1 MSKGHR
7 SSSEDQPEL
16 PLSGSVPAPDGSSA
30 GRATATPASADTTP
44 ASSDLYPDAVLPVAE
59 AAAPIAAQNND
70 AAPLAASYKNW
81 FLDYASY
88 VILDRAV
95 PHLDDGLK
103 PVQRRILHTL
113 WEKDDGRYHKV
124 ANIVGATMAYHPH
137 GDASIGAALVAI
149 GQRGWLIDPQGNYGN
164 ALTGDDAA
172 APRYIECR
180 LTPFAREVLFNPK
193 TTNWQKSY
201 DGRSNEP
208 VALPAKFPITL
219 LEGAEGIAVGLTTKI
234 LPHNFNDL
242 CRASINHL
250 QGKTFRIR
258 PDFPSGGIADFST
271 YSDGERGS
279 KVKVRARVEQRSK
292 FQFAI
297 TELPFGATTESL
309 KTSIESA
316 IAKGKLKVKRIDDM
330 TSETVEIV
338 IELSSTADPD
348 KFIDQLY
355 VFTDCEL
362 TISPASCVIIDDK
375 PSFMGVSEILRRSVD
390 RTRALLGRELEIRLG
405 ELDDQWHADS
415 LERIFIEERIYRR
428 IESAKTW
435 EAVLEEI
442 RAGLKPHLAQLRRA
456 VTDEDITRLTEIRIK
471 RISAYNR
478 FKADEAILALEKEM
492 KSVKHDLAH
501 LTDYTVAWF
510 ERLQEKFGKGI
521 KRKTTSDEIEQIS
534 AASVV
539 TANQKLYVQRAEGFI
554 ALNVRNKDDFEFVQ
568 DCTPLDDVVA
578 FMPDATCKMVKV
590 AEKVFVGKNIEHL
603 HVVPKD
609 GDDRFYTLIYQDKE
623 SGKAF
628 AKRFQLGGMTREK
641 VYNLAASEGSKL
653 VFLDETKNQE
663 SMPKTVTIY
672 LSGRCSARV
681 KDFLFDLSELTLGA
695 RGNKGVTVTQY
706 PVRDVKRA

>member
-7 SSSEDQPEL
+7 PSPEDQPEL
-16 PLSGSVPAPDGSSA
+16 PLSGSAPSPAQPAAAQPAP
-30 GRATATPASADTTP
+30 ATAPEQPAASAD
-44 ASSDLYPDAVLPVAE
+44 SSPDVALPSAE
-59 AAAPIAAQNND
+59 AAAPVAAQNND
-70 AAPLAASYKNW
+70 AAPLAQSYKNW

-113 WEKDDGRYHKV
+113 WEKDDGRFHKV

-193 TTNWQKSY
+193 TTLWQKSY

-208 VALPAKFPITL
+208 ISLPAKFPITL

-258 PDFPSGGIADFST
+258 PDFPSGGIADFSA
-271 YSDGERGS
+271 YADGERGS
-279 KVKVRARVEQRSK
+279 KVKVRAKVEQRSK

-309 KTSIESA
+309 KTSIEAA
-316 IAKGKLKVKRIDDM
+316 IAKGKLKVKRIEDM

-362 TISPASCVIIDDK
+362 TISPAACVIIDDK

-415 LERIFIEERIYRR
+415 LERIFIEEKIYRR
-428 IESAKTW
+428 IEASKTW
-435 EAVLEEI
+435 ESVIAEI
-442 RAGLKPHLAQLRRA
+442 REGLKPHLKKLRREI
-456 VTDEDITRLTEIRIK
+456 TEDDITRLTEIRIK

-492 KSVKHDLAH
+492 KQVKHDLAH
-501 LTDYTVAWF
+501 LTDYTIAWF
-510 ERLQEKFGKGI
+510 ERLQEKFGKGL

-568 DCTPLDDVVA
+568 DCTPIDDVVA

-590 AEKVFVGKNIEHL
+590 AEKVFVGKDLVHL

-609 GDDRFYTLIYQDKE
+609 GDDRYYTLIYQDKE

-653 VFLDETKNQE
+653 VFFDETKNQE
-663 SMPKTVTIY
+663 SMPKAVTVY

-681 KDFLFDLSELTLGA
+681 KEFVFDLSELTLGA

>member
-7 SSSEDQPEL
+7 SSFEDQPEL

-30 GRATATPASADTTP
+30 GRATATPASAYTTP

-681 KDFLFDLSELTLGA
+681 KDFLYDLSELTLGA

>member
-7 SSSEDQPEL
+7 PSSEDQPEL

-30 GRATATPASADTTP
+30 GRATAIPAPADTTP
-44 ASSDLYPDAVLPVAE
+44 ASSDLDPDAVLPAAE

-258 PDFPSGGIADFST
+258 PDFPSGGIADFSA

-279 KVKVRARVEQRSK
+279 KVKVRAKVEQRSK

-297 TELPFGATTESL
+297 TELPYGATTESL

-405 ELDDQWHADS
+405 ELNDQWHADS
-415 LERIFIEERIYRR
+415 IERIFIEERIYRR

-706 PVRDVKRA
+706 PIRDVKRA

>member
-7 SSSEDQPEL
+7 PSSEDQPEL

-30 GRATATPASADTTP
+30 GRATATPAPADTTP
-44 ASSDLYPDAVLPVAE
+44 ASSDLDPDAVLPAAE

-258 PDFPSGGIADFST
+258 PDFPSGGIADFSA

-279 KVKVRARVEQRSK
+279 KVKVRAKVEQRSK

-297 TELPFGATTESL
+297 TELPYGATTESL

-456 VTDEDITRLTEIRIK
+456 VTDDDITRLTEIRIK

-706 PVRDVKRA
+706 PIRDVKRA

>member
-7 SSSEDQPEL
+7 PSSEDQPEL

-30 GRATATPASADTTP
+30 GRATATPAPADTTP
-44 ASSDLYPDAVLPVAE
+44 ASSDLDPDAVLPAAE

-258 PDFPSGGIADFST
+258 PDFPSGGIADFSA

-279 KVKVRARVEQRSK
+279 KVKVRAKVEQRSK

-297 TELPFGATTESL
+297 TELPYGATTESL

-456 VTDEDITRLTEIRIK
+456 VTDDDITRLTEIRIK

-603 HVVPKD
+603 HVVPKN

-706 PVRDVKRA
+706 PIRDVKRA

>member
-1 MSKGHR
+1 
-7 SSSEDQPEL
+7 
-16 PLSGSVPAPDGSSA
+16 
-30 GRATATPASADTTP
+30 
-44 ASSDLYPDAVLPVAE
+44 
-59 AAAPIAAQNND
+59 
-70 AAPLAASYKNW
+70 
-81 FLDYASY
+81 
-88 VILDRAV
+88 
-95 PHLDDGLK
+95 
-103 PVQRRILHTL
+103 
-113 WEKDDGRYHKV
+113 
-124 ANIVGATMAYHPH
+124 
-137 GDASIGAALVAI
+137 
-149 GQRGWLIDPQGNYGN
+149 
-164 ALTGDDAA
+164 
-172 APRYIECR
+172 
-180 LTPFAREVLFNPK
+180 
-193 TTNWQKSY
+193 
-201 DGRSNEP
+201 
-208 VALPAKFPITL
+208 
-219 LEGAEGIAVGLTTKI
+219 
-234 LPHNFNDL
+234 
-242 CRASINHL
+242 
-250 QGKTFRIR
+250 
-258 PDFPSGGIADFST
+258 
-271 YSDGERGS
+271 
-279 KVKVRARVEQRSK
+279 
-292 FQFAI
+292 
-297 TELPFGATTESL
+297 
-309 KTSIESA
+309 
-316 IAKGKLKVKRIDDM
+316 
-330 TSETVEIV
+330 
-338 IELSSTADPD
+338 
-348 KFIDQLY
+348 
-355 VFTDCEL
+355 
-362 TISPASCVIIDDK
+362 
-375 PSFMGVSEILRRSVD
+375 MGVSEILRRSVD

-405 ELDDQWHADS
+405 ELNDQWHADS
-415 LERIFIEERIYRR
+415 IERIFIEERIYRR

-706 PVRDVKRA
+706 PIRDVKRA